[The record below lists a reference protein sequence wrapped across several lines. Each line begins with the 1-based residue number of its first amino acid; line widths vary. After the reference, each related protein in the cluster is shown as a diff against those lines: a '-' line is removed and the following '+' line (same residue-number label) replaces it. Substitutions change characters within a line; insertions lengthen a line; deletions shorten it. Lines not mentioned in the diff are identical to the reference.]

1 MADDNPPPPN
11 TSNQKKRKKRENNS
25 PSDEEAEYTARYQ
38 KISEMQKAK
47 LTFPRFLLMMS
58 GDEDK
63 SLSRLSTFAIQKGIE
78 GLVGEPKNIKRLRS
92 GDLLIEV
99 DRETFSTKLLA
110 VKQIAGIPVKVS
122 PHRTLNTSKGV
133 IRTQEIK
140 NTTNEELKTQLKRQG
155 VSDAKIIT
163 IRKNG
168 DIIKLNTAVLTF
180 NFPKPPADIK
190 VGFELCPVQ
199 LYIPHPLRC
208 FKCQQFGHHQEGC
221 KRERVCGRCG
231 QSTEH
236 PDSSC
241 TYPIKCANCGGNHT
255 AYSRDC
261 PRWKTE

>member
-11 TSNQKKRKKRENNS
+11 TSNQKKRKKGENNS

-38 KISEMQKAK
+38 KIVSEMQKAK
-47 LTFPRFLLMMS
+47 IAFPRFLSMMS
-58 GDEDK
+58 GDEDI

-110 VKQIAGIPVKVS
+110 IKHIAGISVKVS
-122 PHRTLNTSKGV
+122 PHRT
-133 IRTQEIK
+133 QEIE

-168 DIIKLNTAVLTF
+168 DIIKLNTPVLTF
-180 NFPKPPADIK
+180 SFPKPPADIK

-199 LYIPHPLRC
+199 LYIPHPLSGGISPRHAQNPLSGERR
-208 FKCQQFGHHQEGC
+208 KTLSITHHAL
-221 KRERVCGRCG
+221 
-231 QSTEH
+231 SPPPSH
-236 PDSSC
+236 HL
-241 TYPIKCANCGGNHT
+241 YIIHLIN
-255 AYSRDC
+255 
-261 PRWKTE
+261 